1 MADFYDVNRA
11 IQHPDFVG
19 AGQQGYKFGQSQRV
33 ARQAQADDTALRAL
47 APQIIAGDPN
57 AMAQAGAIDPQRAA
71 QYDDVGTAQLRKL
84 KGFINYIDQAK
95 AAAQKTGNMQLVNAA
110 LAQGGQFLSAFTGGK
125 PPPTQWTPD
134 MEPGWEALKAQVATL
149 GQPENQRN
157 SVVSPGSAVVDPQT
171 GQVIYE
177 RPFTP
182 RNQSIEQEGPDGRT
196 RRYTFDAL
204 TNTYKEATLDG
215 DAASGPAA
223 GLPATPGAT
232 DIPAI
237 QNDFRTIGERN
248 GFAITSMERP
258 VMPGVGAGANSQH
271 PNGTAVDYRVTGKTP
286 EQIAALKRDLS
297 AAGYE
302 VIDESDGRTGTGP
315 HIHAELPPNR
325 SNLLRNSNAVVA
337 GPSAF
342 VSRRPE
348 DEAAAVAQAKGN
360 VELGMLP
367 ESERIKR
374 ESAIQ
379 QSVGIETG
387 KMAAEK
393 AAAAPATI
401 ATLQNS
407 LDSIDALLADPDLG
421 DIVGLG
427 SLNPLNRVPGT
438 KARGLIARADQIAG
452 QSFLAAFNQ
461 LKGGGAITER
471 EGQAAT
477 QAIARLDRSQ
487 SIADYKQALTD
498 LRTAIRPGLARA
510 QQQAAGGQARP
521 AASPERR
528 ARNPQTGEVLVLR
541 NGQWVPE

>member
-1 MADFYDVNRA
+1 MAEIQYPSIFGSYLQGQNAGNQQRQLRETRA
-11 IQHPDFVG
+11 DDATLRGLAPSIINGDPAAF
-19 AGQQGYKFGQSQRV
+19 
-33 ARQAQADDTALRAL
+33 AQAA
-47 APQIIAGDPN
+47 
-57 AMAQAGAIDPQRAA
+57 AIDPKAA
-71 QYDDVGTAQLRKL
+71 GQFQDAGDSQLRRL
-84 KGFINYIDQAK
+84 KGAISYIEQAEL
-95 AAAQKTGNMQLVNAA
+95 AAQKTGDMRAVEAA
-110 LAQGGQFLSAFTGGK
+110 YAQVRPYLSRTSPAGVE
-125 PPPTQWTPD
+125 PPMTYA
-134 MEPGWEALKAQVATL
+134 EARPKMLEAKAQIAML
-149 GQPENQRN
+149 DAQEKDQRN
-157 SVVSPGSAVVDPQT
+157 AVVSPGSAVVDPAT
-171 GQVIYE
+171 GKVIYE

-182 RNQSIEQEGPDGRT
+182 KNQSIEQEGPDGRT

-204 TNTYKEATLDG
+204 TKTYKEATLDG
-215 DAASGPAA
+215 DAPSGPAA

-286 EQIAALKRDLS
+286 EQIAALKRDLT

-348 DEAAAVAQAKGN
+348 DEAAAVAQAKGG
-360 VELGMLP
+360 VELGLLP
-367 ESERIKR
+367 AELALRSN
-374 ESAIQ
+374 AAVNQ
-379 QSVGIETG
+379 AVGIEAG
-387 KMAAEK
+387 KTALEK

-421 DIVGLG
+421 DIVGIG

-487 SIADYKQALTD
+487 SAADYKQALTD
-498 LRTAIRPGLARA
+498 LRTAIKPGLTRA
-510 QQQAAGGQARP
+510 QQQATGGQAAP
-521 AASPERR
+521 AGRSVTRR
-528 ARNPQTGEVLVLR
+528 GTL
-541 NGQWVPE
+541 NGRKVVQYSDGTTEYAD

>member
-33 ARQAQADDTALRAL
+33 ARQAQADDTALRGL

-57 AMAQAGAIDPQRAA
+57 AMAQAGAIDPQRAK

-84 KGFINYIDQAK
+84 KGFINYLDQAK

-177 RPFTP
+177 RPFAP
-182 RNQSIEQEGPDGRT
+182 QNQSFEFKGQDGLP
-196 RRYTFDAL
+196 RRYTF
-204 TNTYKEATLDG
+204 NTRTGQYEESNLGGSAPQAT
-215 DAASGPAA
+215 A
-223 GLPATPGAT
+223 PATRF
-232 DIPAI
+232 
-237 QNDFRTIGERN
+237 Q
-248 GFAITSMERP
+248 TSS
-258 VMPGVGAGANSQH
+258 G
-271 PNGTAVDYRVTGKTP
+271 
-286 EQIAALKRDLS
+286 
-297 AAGYE
+297 E
-302 VIDESDGRTGTGP
+302 VIDISQVADPALRQQIMSNPEAFGMAPEGGTLN
-315 HIHAELPPNR
+315 LPPVTTGATGGGSLVGR
-325 SNLLRNSNAVVA
+325 SA
-337 GPSAF
+337 
-342 VSRRPE
+342 E
-348 DEAAAVAQAKGN
+348 QEAAAVAQAKGN

-367 ESERIKR
+367 EEERIKR

-421 DIVGLG
+421 DIVGIG

-487 SIADYKQALTD
+487 SAADYKQALTD